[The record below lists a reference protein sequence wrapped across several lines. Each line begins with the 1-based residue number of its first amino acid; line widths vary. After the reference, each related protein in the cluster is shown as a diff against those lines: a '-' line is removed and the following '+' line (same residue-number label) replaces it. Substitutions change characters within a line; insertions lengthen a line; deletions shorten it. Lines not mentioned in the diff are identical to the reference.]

1 MRGRWWWWDTHG
13 YWFVLGG
20 IFWFVRSLPVSF
32 CLPFGI
38 ELHCVCLSHTFLSF
52 PTSAGTLIHLT
63 SQSSSSFSMWFVH
76 PLCLLEQ
83 IFSRKIQRHYQPQQ
97 LWLPFSSSCYC
108 SNDRKCWNVSLN
120 IFWVDLVS
128 TKYFFFFSLQVR
140 TTSAQELDASSQAP
154 MPQTVDEEMLK
165 KRKRP
170 IGRWKHRW
178 AAASVAST
186 LQADDPF
193 LTSSGH
199 AEAAVFRCW
208 PRFLWS
214 GEAEL
219 CCAIAVAHAV
229 ELEDL
234 PIGK

>member
-120 IFWVDLVS
+120 IFGLIWLVRNTFS
-128 TKYFFFFSLQVR
+128 FFLYKYGR
-140 TTSAQELDASSQAP
+140 QAHKNWTP
-154 MPQTVDEEMLK
+154 PPRLPC
-165 KRKRP
+165 RK
-170 IGRWKHRW
+170 
-178 AAASVAST
+178 
-186 LQADDPF
+186 
-193 LTSSGH
+193 
-199 AEAAVFRCW
+199 
-208 PRFLWS
+208 
-214 GEAEL
+214 
-219 CCAIAVAHAV
+219 
-229 ELEDL
+229 
-234 PIGK
+234 